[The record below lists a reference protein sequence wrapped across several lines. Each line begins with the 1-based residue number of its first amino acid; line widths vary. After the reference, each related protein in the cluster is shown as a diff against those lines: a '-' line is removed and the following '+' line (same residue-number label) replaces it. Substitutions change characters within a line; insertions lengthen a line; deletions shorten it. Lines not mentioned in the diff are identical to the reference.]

1 MSSLCYAD
9 SMKESAVVKQG
20 MISLIIKREGS
31 AIAASGLSTSSPRHM
46 QSPYYIASIVV
57 D

>member
-1 MSSLCYAD
+1 
-9 SMKESAVVKQG
+9 MKESAVVKQG

-31 AIAASGLSTSSPRHM
+31 AIAASGLSTSSPKHM